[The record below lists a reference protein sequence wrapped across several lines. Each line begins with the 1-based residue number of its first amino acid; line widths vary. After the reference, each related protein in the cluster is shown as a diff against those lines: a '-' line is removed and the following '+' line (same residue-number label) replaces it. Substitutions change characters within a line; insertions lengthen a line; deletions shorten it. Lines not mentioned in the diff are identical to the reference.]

1 MWGRCGGS
9 SQHNGGPTMKSTRF
23 LLGLAAVA
31 VSSFVAAQAG
41 AQDTTVAKGEVA
53 QPHTFVS
60 LVAAIN
66 ATPATLEALKAR
78 SEIKETDVKLVNAAS
93 LIAVENDS
101 ALTAALEKNAKDIEQ
116 LRSILGAQ
124 AAITDALAK
133 ADPKATI
140 ADVIAADIHVDGSI
154 DLFYR
159 PKPM

>member
-1 MWGRCGGS
+1 M
-9 SQHNGGPTMKSTRF
+9 GPVQRFLPAQRWSTMKSTRF

-60 LVAAIN
+60 LVSAVN
-66 ATPATLEALKAR
+66 ATPATIEALKSR
-78 SEIKETDVKLVNAAS
+78 SAIKEADIKLVNAAPLMNGES
-93 LIAVENDS
+93 DS
-101 ALTAALEKNAKDIEQ
+101 ALTAALETNAKDIEQ
-116 LRSILGAQ
+116 LRSVLGAQ

-133 ADPKATI
+133 ANPKLTI

-159 PKPM
+159 SKAM